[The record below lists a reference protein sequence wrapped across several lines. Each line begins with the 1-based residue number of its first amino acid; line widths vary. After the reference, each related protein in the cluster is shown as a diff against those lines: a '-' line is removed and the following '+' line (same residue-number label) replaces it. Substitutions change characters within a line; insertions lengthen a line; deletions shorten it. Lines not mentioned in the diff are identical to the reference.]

1 MVCLHITKDAASGC
15 RQNATRLTICSK
27 LVVKEKD
34 AELENVDEKDR
45 QSLKMVALLWVIS
58 CDLDGEVGHAQLH
71 RRLLSPCDSGA
82 WENMRSA
89 NQNNVQ

>member
-1 MVCLHITKDAASGC
+1 M
-15 RQNATRLTICSK
+15 R
-27 LVVKEKD
+27 EKD

-45 QSLKMVALLWVIS
+45 RNRKMVALWVIS

-82 WENMRSA
+82 WEKMRSA
-89 NQNNVQ
+89 NQNNAQRVLAL